1 MKKSSGFTVLVLVGA
16 LFVAGSSRAES
27 FSLTGGQLVP
37 EGRNGLRV
45 GVGFPGI
52 YGAYHIRLS
61 DKFEL
66 APRFSFF
73 YGSDTN
79 APVVGNGLGV
89 ELKFNLVNNGA
100 FNLALFFEPEFVL
113 AYHPG
118 VAVGMRIGGPGVL
131 LSYTMQ
137 EKFHLIGGMK
147 IPFGFVFHPSFAASI
162 PILFVF
168 GFEFNV
174 TPTLNLFLNAAMGP
188 DIVAVKG
195 GSSAQFQPNIYMGIA
210 MLL

>member
-1 MKKSSGFTVLVLVGA
+1 MKSCQAGMLLLGGLLLLAAPAGA
-16 LFVAGSSRAES
+16 EP

-61 DKFEL
+61 ENFEL
-66 APRFSFF
+66 APRFSFW
-73 YGSDTN
+73 YGMDTT
-79 APVVGNGLGV
+79 APWVGNGLGV
-89 ELKFNLVNNGA
+89 ELKFRLVHSGN

-118 VAVGMRIGGPGVL
+118 VVVGMRIGGPGVL

-147 IPFGFVFHPSFAASI
+147 IPFGFVFHPSFAATI

-188 DIVAVKG
+188 DIIAVSG
-195 GSSAQFQPNIYMGIA
+195 GSTTEFRPDIYMGIS